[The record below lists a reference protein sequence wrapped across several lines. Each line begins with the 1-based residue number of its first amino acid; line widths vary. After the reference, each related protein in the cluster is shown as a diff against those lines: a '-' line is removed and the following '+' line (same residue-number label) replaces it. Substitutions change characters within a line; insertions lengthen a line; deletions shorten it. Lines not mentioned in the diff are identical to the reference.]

1 MTTQVKPDELV
12 NEFYSYVNMTRQELQ
27 QWLNTEESQSV
38 GQTNAGETE
47 SIGHQS
53 GQKTLALLDKAQYD
67 LTPADM
73 THMQKVV
80 SYIKRHSQQGP
91 TAQPKD
97 TSPWR
102 YSLMNWGHDPLKA
115 D

>member
-27 QWLNTEESQSV
+27 QWLNTEESQSA

-53 GQKTLALLDKAQYD
+53 GHKILAL
-67 LTPADM
+67 
-73 THMQKVV
+73 
-80 SYIKRHSQQGP
+80 IG
-91 TAQPKD
+91 
-97 TSPWR
+97 
-102 YSLMNWGHDPLKA
+102 
-115 D
+115 